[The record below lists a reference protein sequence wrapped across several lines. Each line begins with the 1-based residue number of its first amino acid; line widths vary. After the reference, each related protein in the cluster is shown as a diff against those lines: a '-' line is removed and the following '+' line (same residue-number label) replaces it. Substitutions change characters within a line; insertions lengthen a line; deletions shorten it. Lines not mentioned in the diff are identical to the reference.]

1 MKLTLTLRNAF
12 VAICLLTV
20 TTIGKVSAQTLTAF
34 VGEKTS
40 WHGFDRYDYL
50 MDMETLAIKPFLATP
65 QERTG
70 MDDKN
75 TPKGQV
81 RCIVIVPKTAAAGNP
96 CTWRGFYW
104 DHESQSEVELL
115 KRGFHVVYCNI
126 DPGKQWEAWYDFFT
140 KYGLSKK
147 PAFSGMSRGGINEY
161 AWATTHP
168 DKVSCLYADNPAIRP
183 ESFAKLDLLVKN
195 DIPVLSLVGTMDFL
209 LPTNT
214 LPIEDTYLR
223 LGGRMTMMI
232 KEGTAHHPHSVKD
245 ATFIAD
251 WVEKNIKPTSS
262 DPAFADTTKFTK
274 TYYYSLENQYQYL
287 KIENTWA
294 TVRGPS
300 FTPVYDVYMV
310 KGPSRYWIKGLTII
324 APNKPAPG
332 KPWVFR
338 ADRVIGRD
346 ATVEQALL
354 AKGYYI
360 VIPPITAQSGDVRK
374 QWDDYYTMLVA
385 KGFSKKPVMMG
396 TGAYGGE
403 AYEWAIYNPDKVSTI
418 YVDNVA
424 MRSLMEKKAP
434 IDTLAPL
441 AKAGI
446 PTLHVSGATDP
457 WLTTD
462 TRIAEKN
469 YKALGG
475 KMTVITIPGEGHFPR
490 VPRDP
495 AQIVAFI
502 VKNTKE

>member
-1 MKLTLTLRNAF
+1 MRTFFKLTL
-12 VAICLLTV
+12 AIVGLLLIV
-20 TTIGKVSAQTLTAF
+20 IGKISAQALTTF
-34 VGEKTS
+34 EGEKTS

-50 MDMETLAIKPFLATP
+50 MDMETMAIKPIKATP
-65 QERTG
+65 QEGTG
-70 MDDKN
+70 MNDAN
-75 TPKGQV
+75 TPKGTI
-81 RCIVIVPKTAAAGNP
+81 RCIVIVPKAAAPGNP

-126 DPGKQWEAWYDFFT
+126 DPDNHWEAWYDFFT
-140 KYGLSKK
+140 KHGLSKK

-183 ESFAKLDLLVKN
+183 ESFAKLDLLVKY
-195 DIPVLSLVGTMDFL
+195 DIPVLSLVGTEDFL
-209 LPTNT
+209 FPTNT
-214 LPIEDTYLR
+214 IPIEDIYHQ

-232 KEGTAHHPHSVKD
+232 KEGTPHHPHSIRD
-245 ATFIAD
+245 AKFIAD
-251 WVEKNIKPTSS
+251 WVEQNIKPTIS
-262 DPAFADTTKFTK
+262 DPLFADTAAYTK
-274 TYYYSLENQYQYL
+274 TYYYSLENQYQFL
-287 KIENTWA
+287 KAEKTYA
-294 TVRGPS
+294 TVRGPW
-300 FTPVYDVYMV
+300 FTPVYDVYMA
-310 KGPSRYWIKGLTII
+310 KTASKYGIKGLTII

-332 KPWVFR
+332 NPWVFR
-338 ADRVIGRD
+338 TDRTIARD
-346 ATVEQALL
+346 AAVEQALL
-354 AKGYYI
+354 AKGYYV
-360 VIPPITAQSGDVRK
+360 VIPPITSQSGPVRK
-374 QWDDYYTMLVA
+374 DWDKIYTTLTG

-403 AYEWAIYNPDKVSTI
+403 AYEWAIYNPDKISCI

-441 AKAGI
+441 TKAGI
-446 PTLHVSGATDP
+446 KTLHVSGATDP

-462 TRIAEKN
+462 TRVAEQR

-475 KMTVITIPGEGHFPR
+475 SMTVITIPGEGHFPK
-490 VPRDP
+490 VPREP
-495 AQIVAFI
+495 GQIVAFI

>member
-1 MKLTLTLRNAF
+1 MKKYYTPALF
-12 VAICLLTV
+12 VAICFLL
-20 TTIGKVSAQTLTAF
+20 IGNNKIFAQTLTPF
-34 VGEKTS
+34 EGEKTS
-40 WHGFDRYDYL
+40 WHGFDRYDYF
-50 MDMETLAIKPFLATP
+50 MDTATLAITPFKALP
-65 QERTG
+65 EERTG
-70 MDDKN
+70 MNDKN
-75 TPKGQV
+75 TPKGKV
-81 RCIVIVPKTAAAGNP
+81 RCIVIVPKRAAPGNP

-115 KRGFHVVYCNI
+115 RRGFHVVYCNI
-126 DPGKQWEAWYDFFT
+126 DPGKEWEAWYDFVT
-140 KYGLSKK
+140 RHGLSKK

-183 ESFAKLDLLVKN
+183 ESFARLDLLVKY

-214 LPIEDTYLR
+214 LPIEDVFLR

-232 KEGTAHHPHSVKD
+232 KEGTAHHPHSIKD

-251 WVEKNIKPTSS
+251 WVEKNIKPTVS
-262 DPAFADTTKFTK
+262 DPAFADTSKFSK

-300 FTPVYDVYMV
+300 FTPVYDRYMV
-310 KGPSRYWIKGLTII
+310 KGPSRYGIKGLTII

-332 KPWVFR
+332 NPWVFR
-338 ADRVIGRD
+338 ADRTIERN

-360 VIPPITAQSGDVRK
+360 VIPPITTQSGDVRK
-374 QWDDYYTMLVA
+374 QWDDFYTMLVS

-403 AYEWAIYNPDKVSTI
+403 AYEWAIYNPDKVSAI

-424 MRSLMEKKAP
+424 MRSLMEKTAP

-441 AKAGI
+441 ARAHI
-446 PTLHVSGATDP
+446 PTLHVSGANDP
-457 WLTTD
+457 WLATD
-462 TRIAEKN
+462 TRVAQQK

-475 KMTVITIPGEGHFPR
+475 SMTVITIPGEGHFPIL
-490 VPRDP
+490 PRNP
-495 AQIVAFI
+495 APIVAFI
-502 VKNTKE
+502 VKNTKQ

>member
-1 MKLTLTLRNAF
+1 MKPETILYRLA
-12 VAICLLTV
+12 VICLFAVAGISTAAAQSLT
-20 TTIGKVSAQTLTAF
+20 TF
-34 VGEKTS
+34 VGEKTL

-50 MDMETLAIKPFLATP
+50 MDMETLAITPFKALP
-65 QERTG
+65 DERTG

-75 TPKGQV
+75 TPKGKV
-81 RCIVIVPKTAAAGNP
+81 RCIVIVPKTAAAGIP

-126 DPGKQWEAWYDFFT
+126 DPGKEWEAWYDFIT
-140 KYGLSKK
+140 QHGLSKK

-209 LPTNT
+209 FPTNT
-214 LPIEDTYLR
+214 QPIEDAYLR
-223 LGGRMTMMI
+223 LGGRITMMI
-232 KEGTAHHPHSVKD
+232 KEGTAHHPHSIKD

-251 WVEKNIKPTSS
+251 WVEKNTKPTTSE
-262 DPAFADTTKFTK
+262 PEFADTAKFAK
-274 TYYYSLENQYQYL
+274 SYYYSLENQYQYL
-287 KIENTWA
+287 KPENTWA
-294 TVRGPS
+294 TVRGPW
-300 FTPVYDVYMV
+300 FTPVYDVYTA
-310 KGPSRYWIKGLTII
+310 KGPSRYGIKGLTVI
-324 APNKPAPG
+324 APNKPAAG

-338 ADRVIGRD
+338 ADRTISRD

-374 QWDDYYTMLVA
+374 QWDDFYTMLVG
-385 KGFSKKPVMMG
+385 KGFSRKPVMMG
-396 TGAYGGE
+396 TGAAGGE
-403 AYEWAIYNPDKVSTI
+403 AYEWAIYNPDKVSAI

-424 MRSLMEKKAP
+424 MRSLMEKTAP

-446 PTLHVSGATDP
+446 ATLHVSGATDP
-457 WLTTD
+457 WLATD
-462 TRIAEKN
+462 TRVTEQR

-475 KMTVITIPGEGHFPR
+475 KITVIVIPGEGHFPKA
-490 VPRDP
+490 PRNP
-495 AQIVAFI
+495 EPIVAFI
-502 VKNTKE
+502 EKNTKQ

>member
-1 MKLTLTLRNAF
+1 MKTNLKPILLTT
-12 VAICLLTV
+12 ICLLLMAA
-20 TTIGKVSAQTLTAF
+20 GKLSAQTLVPF
-34 VGEKTS
+34 EGEKTT

-65 QERTG
+65 EERTG
-70 MDDKN
+70 MDDKR
-75 TPKGQV
+75 TPKGMV
-81 RCIVIVPKTAAAGNP
+81 RCIVIVPKNAAPGNP

-115 KRGFHVVYCNI
+115 KRGFHVVYVNI

-140 KYGLSKK
+140 KHGLSKK

-183 ESFAKLDLLVKN
+183 ESFAALDVLIKY
-195 DIPVLSLVGTMDFL
+195 DIPVLSIVGTEDFL
-209 LPTNT
+209 FPTNT
-214 LPIEDTYLR
+214 APIEDVYHR
-223 LGGRMTMMI
+223 LGGRMSMMI

-245 ATFIAD
+245 ATIIAD
-251 WVEKNIKPTSS
+251 FVEQNIKPTVS
-262 DPAFADTTKFTK
+262 DPLFADTTAFTK
-274 TYYYSLENQYQYL
+274 TYYYSLENKYAYL
-287 KIENTWA
+287 KIENTYA
-294 TVRGPS
+294 TERGPW
-300 FTPVYDVYMV
+300 FTPTYDVYMA
-310 KGPSRYWIKGLTII
+310 KGRSRYGIKGLTII

-332 KPWVFR
+332 NPWVFR
-338 ADRVIGRD
+338 ADRVLPRD

-360 VIPPITAQSGDVRK
+360 VIPPITAQSGPVRK
-374 QWDDYYTMLVA
+374 DWDAFYAMLTA
-385 KGFSKKPVMMG
+385 KGFSKKPVMEG
-396 TGAYGGE
+396 TGAYAGE
-403 AYEWAIYNPDKVSTI
+403 AYEWAIYNPDKVSCI
-418 YVDNVA
+418 YVDNAA

-446 PTLHVSGATDP
+446 PTLHVSGASDP
-457 WLTTD
+457 WLATD
-462 TRIAEKN
+462 TRVTEQR

-475 KMTVITIPGEGHFPR
+475 HITVITIPGEGHFPR

-495 AQIVAFI
+495 AAIVAFI
-502 VKNTKE
+502 VKNTK

>member
-1 MKLTLTLRNAF
+1 MKPFFKPILFIAAGLLLMATGKTFAQELTPF
-12 VAICLLTV
+12 E
-20 TTIGKVSAQTLTAF
+20 
-34 VGEKTS
+34 GEKTS

-50 MDMETLAIKPFLATP
+50 MDMETLAIKPFKATP
-65 QERTG
+65 EERTG

-81 RCIVIVPKTAAAGNP
+81 RCIVIVPKNAAPGNP

-115 KRGFHVVYCNI
+115 KRGFHVVYVNI

-140 KYGLSKK
+140 KHGLSKK

-183 ESFAKLDLLVKN
+183 ESFAKLDVLVKN
-195 DIPVLSLVGTMDFL
+195 DIPVLSIVGTLDFL
-209 LPTNT
+209 FPTNT
-214 LPIEDTYLR
+214 MPIEDTYLR

-232 KEGTAHHPHSVKD
+232 KEGTAHHPHSIKD

-251 WVEKNIKPTSS
+251 WVEQNIKPTAS
-262 DPAFADTTKFTK
+262 DPAFADTSAFVK
-274 TYYYSLENQYQYL
+274 TYYYGLDNKYQYL
-287 KIENTWA
+287 KIENTYA
-294 TVRGPS
+294 TVRGPW
-300 FTPVYDVYMV
+300 FTPTYDVYMA
-310 KGPSRYWIKGLTII
+310 KGNSRFGIKGLTII

-338 ADRVIGRD
+338 ADRVLPRD

-360 VIPPITAQSGDVRK
+360 VIPPITAQSGPVRK
-374 QWDDYYTMLVA
+374 QWDDFYTMLTG
-385 KGFSKKPVMMG
+385 KGFSKKPVMEG

-403 AYEWAIYNPDKVSTI
+403 AYEWAIYNPGKVSCI

-424 MRSLMEKKAP
+424 MRSLMEKKQP

-446 PTLHVSGATDP
+446 PALHVSGALDP
-457 WLTTD
+457 WLATD
-462 TRIAEKN
+462 TRVAEQR
-469 YKALGG
+469 YKALSGH
-475 KMTVITIPGEGHFPR
+475 MTVITIPGEGHFPR

-495 AQIVAFI
+495 KPIVDFI
-502 VKNTKE
+502 IKNTKE

>member
-1 MKLTLTLRNAF
+1 MKTFFKSLFIVT
-12 VAICLLTV
+12 CLLISV
-20 TTIGKVSAQTLTAF
+20 AGKTSAQALIPF
-34 VGEKTS
+34 EGEKTT
-40 WHGFDRYDYL
+40 WHDFDRYDYF
-50 MDMETLAIKPFLATP
+50 MDQETLAITPFKALTE
-65 QERTG
+65 ERTG
-70 MDDKN
+70 MNDKN
-75 TPKGQV
+75 TPKGKI
-81 RCIVIVPKTAAAGNP
+81 RCIVIVPKNPAPGNP
-96 CTWRGFYW
+96 VTWRGYYW

-140 KYGLSKK
+140 KHGLSKK

-168 DKVSCLYADNPAIRP
+168 DKVSAMYADNPAIRP
-183 ESFAKLDLLVKN
+183 ESFAALSVLVKK
-195 DIPVLSLVGTMDFL
+195 DIPILSMVGTEDFL
-209 LPTNT
+209 FPTNT
-214 LPIEDTYLR
+214 APIEDTYLR

-251 WVEKNIKPTSS
+251 WVVKNIQPTVS
-262 DPAFADTTKFTK
+262 DPLFADTNAFSK
-274 TYYYSLENQYQYL
+274 TYYYSLEDQYSYI
-287 KIENTWA
+287 KIENTWV
-294 TVRGPS
+294 TERGPS
-300 FTPVYDVYMV
+300 FTPTYDVYMA
-310 KGPSRYWIKGLTII
+310 KGRSMYGIKGLTII

-332 KPWVFR
+332 NPWVFR
-338 ADRVIGRD
+338 ADRVLPRD

-360 VIPPITAQSGDVRK
+360 VIPPITAQSGPVRK
-374 QWDDYYTMLVA
+374 DWDKFYDMLTA

-403 AYEWAIYNPDKVSTI
+403 AYEWSIYNPDKVSCI
-418 YVDNVA
+418 YVDNAA
-424 MRSLMEKKAP
+424 MRTLMEKKAP

-446 PTLHVSGATDP
+446 PTLHVSGALDP
-457 WLTTD
+457 WLATD
-462 TRIAEKN
+462 TRVTEQR

-475 KMTVITIPGEGHFPR
+475 HITVITIPGEGHFPR

-495 AQIVAFI
+495 TQIVAFI
-502 VKNTKE
+502 VKNTKQ

>member
-1 MKLTLTLRNAF
+1 MKANFILVAFFLTSVIAVKT
-12 VAICLLTV
+12 
-20 TTIGKVSAQTLTAF
+20 SAQTLTTF
-34 VGEKTS
+34 EGEKTS

-50 MDMETLAIKPFLATP
+50 MDMETMAIKPIKATS
-65 QERTG
+65 QEGTG
-70 MDDKN
+70 MNDAN
-75 TPKGQV
+75 TPKDNI
-81 RCIVIVPKTAAAGNP
+81 RCIVIVPKTAAPGNP

-115 KRGFHVVYCNI
+115 KRGFHVVYINI
-126 DPGKQWEAWYDFFT
+126 DPDKHWEAWYDFFT
-140 KYGLSKK
+140 KHGLSAK

-168 DKVSCLYADNPAIRP
+168 DKVSSLYADNPAIRP
-183 ESFAKLDLLVKN
+183 ESFAKLDLLVKY
-195 DIPVLSLVGTMDFL
+195 DIPVMSLVGTEDFL

-214 LPIEDTYLR
+214 YPIEDAYHR
-223 LGGRMTMMI
+223 FGGRMTMMI
-232 KEGTAHHPHSVKD
+232 KEGTPHHPHSIRD
-245 ATFIAD
+245 AKFIAD
-251 WVEKNIKPTSS
+251 WVEQNIKPTVS
-262 DPAFADTTKFTK
+262 DPLFTDTAVYTK
-274 TYYYSLENQYQYL
+274 TYYYGLENQYQYL
-287 KIENTWA
+287 KAENTYA
-294 TVRGPS
+294 TVRGPW
-300 FTPVYDVYMV
+300 FTPTYDVYTA
-310 KGPSRYWIKGLTII
+310 KIKAIFGIKGLTII

-338 ADRVIGRD
+338 ADRTIERD

-360 VIPPITAQSGDVRK
+360 VIPSITSQSGPVRK
-374 QWDDYYTMLVA
+374 DWDKIYATLTG

-403 AYEWAIYNPDKVSTI
+403 AYEWAIYNPDKVSCI

-424 MRSLMEKKAP
+424 MRSLMEKKAT

-446 PTLHVSGATDP
+446 KTLHVSGATDP

-462 TRIAEKN
+462 TRVAEQR

-475 KMTVITIPGEGHFPR
+475 SMTVITIPGEGHFPKT
-490 VPRDP
+490 PRDP
-495 AQIVAFI
+495 EKIVAFI
-502 VKNTKE
+502 TKNTKE